1 MCSFSD
7 NDIDPT
13 TIWSWKVRPQF
24 SWEGWEGG
32 GALTLC
38 FLVDHL
44 YLGYILGLEF
54 TNCPWSHNIMHL
66 NYFKVWQL
74 FSWEVH
80 NTTDSSMKPNLPD
93 ECVTPLLSCYLM
105 ATIRA
110 VRKGQLSP
118 ASYSVF
124 SVLCNAQ
131 VPGKNISETLRFSY
145 FVSHCNEEVG
155 IIWESFKVLG
165 NPLCNLLDGLS
176 KLWQHWLKDWE
187 NLNQYLYLLEDLII
201 HFWFSLLKNT
211 RGDSRGNFR
220 ISWLKNVL
228 VKCVS

>member
-1 MCSFSD
+1 
-7 NDIDPT
+7 
-13 TIWSWKVRPQF
+13 
-24 SWEGWEGG
+24 
-32 GALTLC
+32 
-38 FLVDHL
+38 
-44 YLGYILGLEF
+44 
-54 TNCPWSHNIMHL
+54 MHF
-66 NYFKVWQL
+66 NYFKIWQL

-80 NTTDSSMKPNLPD
+80 NMTDSSMKPNLPD

-110 VRKGQLSP
+110 VRKGQLSS
-118 ASYSVF
+118 ASYSVFSKDSLFMIKKAIF

-131 VPGKNISETLRFSY
+131 VPGKGISETLRFSY
-145 FVSHCNEEVG
+145 IVSRCNEEVG
-155 IIWESFKVLG
+155 IIWDSFKVLG

-220 ISWLKNVL
+220 ISWLMNVP
-228 VKCVS
+228 VECVS